1 MGAAIR
7 SRLFSLPF
15 SGLVVSDLGMMMKAV
30 GIGLA
35 AIVLAL
41 FATVWWQGF
50 AAPQGLLHGAR
61 TEEEEAAYCLAV
73 AERIS
78 EITGGRGDARLEAHL
93 DEQVDFWRP
102 RAGPRP
108 GIGRAALGRDST
120 APGVNEG
127 AHLHLAVQ
135 DCALRAIR
143 FYGHRFAS
151 FD

>member
-1 MGAAIR
+1 MA
-7 SRLFSLPF
+7 L
-15 SGLVVSDLGMMMKAV
+15 LV
-30 GIGLA
+30 
-35 AIVLAL
+35 
-41 FATVWWQGF
+41 TVWWQGF
-50 AAPQGLLHGAR
+50 AAPAGLLYGAG
-61 TEEEEAAYCLAV
+61 TEEAEAAYCLAV

-108 GIGRAALGRDST
+108 GLGRAALARDST

-135 DCALRAIR
+135 DCAMRAVS
-143 FYGHRFAS
+143 FYGHRFAG
-151 FD
+151 FE

>member
-1 MGAAIR
+1 
-7 SRLFSLPF
+7 
-15 SGLVVSDLGMMMKAV
+15 MKAI

-35 AIVLAL
+35 AVALAL

-50 AAPQGLLHGAR
+50 AAPSGLLHGAE
-61 TEEEEAAYCLAV
+61 TSADEAAYCLAV
-73 AERIS
+73 VERIS
-78 EITGGRGDARLEAHL
+78 EITGGRGDETLERHL

-102 RAGPRP
+102 RAGPQP
-108 GIGRAALGRDST
+108 WTGRAALGRDSS

-135 DCALRAIR
+135 ECALRAVS
-143 FYGHRFAS
+143 FYGHRFTG

>member
-1 MGAAIR
+1 
-7 SRLFSLPF
+7 
-15 SGLVVSDLGMMMKAV
+15 MKAL

-35 AIVLAL
+35 MVAVAL

-50 AAPQGLLHGAR
+50 AAPSGMLHGA
-61 TEEEEAAYCLAV
+61 TTAEAEAAYCLAV

-78 EITGGRGDARLEAHL
+78 EITGGRGAARLELHL
-93 DEQVDFWRP
+93 DEQVGFWRP

-108 GIGRAALGRDST
+108 GAGRVALARDST

-135 DCALRAIR
+135 DCALKAVS

-151 FD
+151 FQ

>member
-1 MGAAIR
+1 
-7 SRLFSLPF
+7 
-15 SGLVVSDLGMMMKAV
+15 MKAI

-35 AIVLAL
+35 AVAVAL
-41 FATVWWQGF
+41 LVTVWWQGF
-50 AAPQGLLHGAR
+50 AAPAGMLYGAG
-61 TEEEEAAYCLAV
+61 TAEAEAAYCLAV

-108 GIGRAALGRDST
+108 GLGRAALARDST

-135 DCALRAIR
+135 DCAMRAVS
-143 FYGHRFAS
+143 FYGHRFAG
-151 FD
+151 FE

>member
-1 MGAAIR
+1 MA
-7 SRLFSLPF
+7 
-15 SGLVVSDLGMMMKAV
+15 MKAI

-35 AIVLAL
+35 LVELAL

-50 AAPQGLLHGAR
+50 AAPAGLLYGAA
-61 TEEEEAAYCLAV
+61 TEEAEAAYCLAV

-93 DEQVDFWRP
+93 NEQVDFWRA

-108 GIGRAALGRDST
+108 GAGRVALARGAT
-120 APGVNEG
+120 TPAVNEG
-127 AHLHLAVQ
+127 EHLHLAVQ
-135 DCALRAIR
+135 DCALRAVS
-143 FYGHRFAS
+143 FYGHRFAG

>member
-1 MGAAIR
+1 
-7 SRLFSLPF
+7 
-15 SGLVVSDLGMMMKAV
+15 MKAI

-35 AIVLAL
+35 AVAVAL
-41 FATVWWQGF
+41 LATVWWQGI
-50 AAPQGLLHGAR
+50 AAPAGLLYGTG
-61 TEEEEAAYCLAV
+61 TEAAEAAYCLAV

-108 GIGRAALGRDST
+108 GTGRVALARDTT

-127 AHLHLAVQ
+127 AYLHLAVQ
-135 DCALRAIR
+135 DCALKAVG
-143 FYGHRFAS
+143 FYGHRFAG
-151 FD
+151 FE

>member
-1 MGAAIR
+1 M
-7 SRLFSLPF
+7 
-15 SGLVVSDLGMMMKAV
+15 VMKAV

-35 AIVLAL
+35 AVVLAL

-50 AAPQGLLHGAR
+50 AAPLGLMYGAE
-61 TEEEEAAYCLAV
+61 TEEAEAAYCLAV

-78 EITGGRGDARLEAHL
+78 EITGGRGDELLEDHL
-93 DEQVDFWRP
+93 DEQVAFWRA
-102 RAGPRP
+102 RAGPQP
-108 GIGRAALGRDST
+108 WTGRAALGRDSS

-135 DCALRAIR
+135 DCAQRAVG

-151 FD
+151 FEEPMH

>member
-1 MGAAIR
+1 MQGIW
-7 SRLFSLPF
+7 
-15 SGLVVSDLGMMMKAV
+15 
-30 GIGLA
+30 IGLA
-35 AIVLAL
+35 AVATAL

-50 AAPQGLLHGAR
+50 AAPPGLLFEAE
-61 TEEEEAAYCLAV
+61 TETAEAAYCLAV

-78 EITGGRGDARLEAHL
+78 EITGGKGDPRLEAHL

-108 GIGRAALGRDST
+108 GAGRSALGRDSS

-135 DCALRAIR
+135 DCALRTVSY
-143 FYGHRFAS
+143 YGHRFAGFGQGS
-151 FD
+151 D

>member
-1 MGAAIR
+1 
-7 SRLFSLPF
+7 
-15 SGLVVSDLGMMMKAV
+15 MKAI

-35 AIVLAL
+35 AVVLAL

-50 AAPQGLLHGAR
+50 AAPSGLMHGAE
-61 TEEEEAAYCLAV
+61 TAEDEAAYCLAV

-78 EITGGRGDARLEAHL
+78 EITGGRGDTRLEVHL
-93 DEQVDFWRP
+93 DEQVGFWRA
-102 RAGPRP
+102 RAGPQP
-108 GIGRAALGRDST
+108 WVGRAALGRDSS

-143 FYGHRFAS
+143 FYGHS
-151 FD
+151 FKGFE